1 MRRRGSENLAPPIG
15 MSDHAPQAFGTDIKC
30 RLTEIKCFLSNLL
43 SVYILCIPVQT
54 TYHLQLVVSI
64 TFYEIELTIGTCAS
78 NLRDLRS
85 LNCDQHLCPNHSIYI
100 TKSMHNSMS

>member
-1 MRRRGSENLAPPIG
+1 MRRRGSENLVPPIG

-43 SVYILCIPVQT
+43 SVYTMYTDSI
-54 TYHLQLVVSI
+54 QLVVSI
-64 TFYEIELTIGTCAS
+64 PFHETELPIGTCAS
-78 NLRDLRS
+78 KLRDLQC

-100 TKSMHNSMS
+100 TKIYT